1 MKTIAALLFVLTA
14 LLNTHG
20 EVNLPQTA
28 PVRSKS
34 GQFVI
39 YGVPQPTFVPFK
51 IATNTALLQLDPTA
65 LAVSCERVKQ
75 ALLTELAARDNWRGK
90 VFVVLHHTRSAD
102 EQVVIT
108 AENFLDRWNYRLD
121 LPDAIEPGRLVRAMT
136 EVLLLEMAN
145 RSAGSRS
152 TELPAWLPEGM
163 AELIRGSSTMD
174 LVVKPPQFSSPDLQF
189 MTRSRE
195 WTNYVPLAHAQQIL
209 ANRPPLAFDALSWPR
224 PEQLQGDE
232 GEVYRA
238 SAHLFIH
245 GLLRLKN
252 GRAEFRNFIFSL
264 SKQLNWQLPFL
275 EAFQADF
282 PSQLDLEKWWA
293 LESVHSTGRNLAQ
306 LWTLEESWEKLNDIL
321 RPKVQVHVSANEF
334 PLHADV
340 SLQAIIREW
349 NYLRQTQ
356 TLRAKIRQLSDAQ
369 LRVAARLLM
378 LTSQYRQTL
387 EDYLRRMEK
396 AGPMPFGKNQT
407 KQSVKKT
414 IEDTLKQLDALDAK
428 AEALRT
434 MPVVSST
441 QQ

>member
-1 MKTIAALLFVLTA
+1 MKKIAALLFVLPV
-14 LLNTHG
+14 LLNAHG
-20 EVNLPQTA
+20 QVNLPQTPPA
-28 PVRSKS
+28 RSKS

-39 YGVPQPTFVPFK
+39 YGVPRPSFVSSR
-51 IATNTALLQLDPTA
+51 IATNTALMQLDPTA
-65 LAVSCERVKQ
+65 LTVSCERVKQ
-75 ALLTELAARDNWRGK
+75 ALLTELTARDNWRGK
-90 VFVVLHHTRSAD
+90 VFVVLHHAQGAD

-108 AENFLDRWNYRLD
+108 SENFLDRWNYRMD
-121 LPDAIEPGRLVRAMT
+121 LPDAIEPVRFVHAMT
-136 EVLLLEMAN
+136 EVLLSEMAN
-145 RSAGSRS
+145 RNAGTRPA
-152 TELPAWLPEGM
+152 ELPAWLPEGM

-174 LVVKPPQFSSPDLQF
+174 LVVKPPQFSSRELQF

-209 ANRPPLAFDALSWPR
+209 ANRPPLAFDELSWPR
-224 PEQLQGDE
+224 PEQLQGDA

-238 SAHLFIH
+238 SAHLFVH
-245 GLLRLKN
+245 SLLRLKN
-252 GRAEFRNFIFSL
+252 GRAEFRDFIFSL

-275 EAFQADF
+275 EAFHADF

-293 LESVHSTGRNLAQ
+293 LESVHFAGRNLAS
-306 LWTLEESWEKLNDIL
+306 LWTLEESWKKLGDIL
-321 RPKVQVHVSANEF
+321 RPEVQVHVRANEF

-349 NYLRQTQ
+349 DYLRQTQ
-356 TLRAKIRQLSDAQ
+356 TLRAKIRQLGDAQ
-369 LRVAARLLM
+369 LRVAPRLLM

-396 AGPMPFGKNQT
+396 AGPMPFGKNQM

-434 MPVVSST
+434 MPIAK
-441 QQ
+441 Q